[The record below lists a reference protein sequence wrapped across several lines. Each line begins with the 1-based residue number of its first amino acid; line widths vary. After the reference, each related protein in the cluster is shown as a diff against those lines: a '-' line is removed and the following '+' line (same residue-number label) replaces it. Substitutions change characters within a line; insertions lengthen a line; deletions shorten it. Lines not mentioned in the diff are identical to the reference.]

1 MQLPVEVRESLIVT
15 LDEYFENEN
24 DSPDAS
30 ELAHFLVQS
39 LEQVAEEAGVDGVE
53 DLIERIEEEAELD
66 EALVRVLQDELSA
79 NDELELTG
87 DDVIAFFVDICQI
100 KWDEEEEFDELD
112 EFEDFDVDD
121 ESGDLFDE
129 DI

>member
-39 LEQVAEEAGVDGVE
+39 LEQVAEEAGVDDVE
-53 DLIERIEEEAELD
+53 ELVERIEEEAELD
-66 EALVRVLQDELSA
+66 EALVRVLRDELSA

-87 DDVIAFFVDICQI
+87 EEVTSFFVEICQI
-100 KWDEEEEFDELD
+100 KWDEEEEFEELD
-112 EFEDFDVDD
+112 EFEDFDVG
-121 ESGDLFDE
+121 ESSNLFDE
-129 DI
+129 GI